1 MGKGSAK
8 AAGENGTRQSL
19 KPDQRTKYR
28 GRHKQ
33 DITLPHTKTRSGVSA
48 GRGKRAGG
56 LPFKSNL
63 WQNQRAR
70 APALPIA
77 ANRLQLQL
85 LDFFHHLCLTQKL
98 PVLAAGSSWT
108 RVSLRSSGTCDLHWL
123 GHLEL
128 LQYREEK
135 TQESERHQVFHP
147 HHRLSSISLTPSQQ
161 RYFFPFLF
169 PFLS

>member
-1 MGKGSAK
+1 MAPGKARSQTREQSTGADTNKTSRFPTQRHALVSVLDE
-8 AAGENGTRQSL
+8 GNGLGVSPSNPTC
-19 KPDQRTKYR
+19 
-28 GRHKQ
+28 G
-33 DITLPHTKTRSGVSA
+33 KTREPEPQ
-48 GRGKRAGG
+48 
-56 LPFKSNL
+56 LCT
-63 WQNQRAR
+63 
-70 APALPIA
+70 IA

-98 PVLAAGSSWT
+98 PVVAAGSSWT
-108 RVSLRSSGTCDLHWL
+108 RVSLRSSGMCDLHWL

-135 TQESERHQVFHP
+135 TQESGRHRVFHP